1 MSSLHLLRPHVNTVF
16 FMGKFCFSSHFG
28 RVQSFDAADKKREP
42 SLPIDSPLAR
52 EKEKRSRG
60 TKWDGWDI
68 PNKKERKRKR
78 SDWCIPPQP
87 PLPHRRATQLLFFFS
102 RPRRISGR
110 SWNHLYAHE
119 FPSLF
124 RGEGREGEKKRGEE
138 EGRRRRK
145 WGEKKTIVAER
156 HSRRAGLGRVESCL
170 FSPPFLY
177 HVTPFTFIGE
187 RRVAA
192 ARVDGTHTHRL
203 LLYCAVWRRGGAVC
217 VRARHPPCRAFSRVS
232 VTVRSAS
239 RSLSLH
245 QRIDTH
251 VTDTGKTRR
260 TYSATPSCV
269 LFFVLTR
276 GGARL
281 FQCVCNGGRHFIT
294 WTRQKCCRVGPS
306 KETITDTVRSF
317 VGVALDFA
325 AGRNLGEEEEDDNHA
340 TVVFALNSV
349 DPKKK
354 KSFSPKDCRCL
365 FLFF

>member
-42 SLPIDSPLAR
+42 ALPIDSPLAR

-192 ARVDGTHTHRL
+192 ARVDGTHTHTHTVCF
-203 LLYCAVWRRGGAVC
+203 YTVPCDGGAARC
-217 VRARHPPCRAFSRVS
+217 VYGQGTLPAEPSVECRSPSGAQV
-232 VTVRSAS
+232 ALS
-239 RSLSLH
+239 RSTS
-245 QRIDTH
+245 
-251 VTDTGKTRR
+251 G
-260 TYSATPSCV
+260 
-269 LFFVLTR
+269 
-276 GGARL
+276 
-281 FQCVCNGGRHFIT
+281 
-294 WTRQKCCRVGPS
+294 
-306 KETITDTVRSF
+306 
-317 VGVALDFA
+317 
-325 AGRNLGEEEEDDNHA
+325 
-340 TVVFALNSV
+340 
-349 DPKKK
+349 
-354 KSFSPKDCRCL
+354 
-365 FLFF
+365 